1 MEKKLSSLV
10 LRSPIG
16 NLEIKGDDTHIFRV
30 SFVEEEREKDTKHS
44 SSEVILL
51 CARQLD
57 EYFNGLRKSFN
68 LPLKPLG
75 TPFQKNVWDQL
86 ILIPYGE
93 TAAYIDIA
101 EATGNPR
108 AVRAV
113 GGANHSNPIGIIIPC
128 HRIIGKDGSLTGYG
142 GGLWRKKW
150 LLDHE
155 KKNI

>member
-1 MEKKLSSLV
+1 MEKKLSSLI

-30 SFVEEEREKDTKHS
+30 SFVEEKRGIDAKNS

-68 LPLKPLG
+68 LPINPLG
-75 TPFQKNVWDQL
+75 TPFQKTVWDQL
-86 ILIPYGE
+86 LLIPYGE
-93 TAAYIDIA
+93 TAAYKDIA

-128 HRIIGKDGSLTGYG
+128 HRIIGKNGSLTGYG
-142 GGLWRKKW
+142 GGLWRKEW